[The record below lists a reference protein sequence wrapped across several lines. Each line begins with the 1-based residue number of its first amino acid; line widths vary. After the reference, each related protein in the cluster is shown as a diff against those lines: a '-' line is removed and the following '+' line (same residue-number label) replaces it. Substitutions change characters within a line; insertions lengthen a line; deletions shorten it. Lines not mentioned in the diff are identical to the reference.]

1 MDELAIKRMMDYYG
15 GDRQDCYRKASD
27 AIEYLIKDLQR
38 LKDKIDREKMKEP
51 HEHTTVYAHQLPTNT
66 MNIIRNNLIAAEK
79 CDEALNALSDLLP
92 EPDAE

>member
-38 LKDKIDREKMKEP
+38 FKDKLDWAKTAEP
-51 HEHTTVYAHQLPTNT
+51 DERVNIYHHQLPTN
-66 MNIIRNNLIAAEK
+66 NFRIIENCLIAAEK
-79 CDEALNALSDLLP
+79 CNEVLSALDDLLP